1 LIPGIHPIDRSAPPF
16 FHLALHLRS
25 ACRWRLFI
33 PFSIRDGEKTPS
45 RPPKIHL
52 VSNPCRCIRKHA
64 PLQSEVTPVQAKGK
78 PDERADNQTNRR
90 ETLSMS
96 FENKVVLVTGS
107 GNGIG
112 RATAILFAEKGAK
125 VIVSDIDEKMGSDCV
140 QAIQA
145 LGCEAIFQKADLT
158 SEKDLDALVQAAL
171 DAFGR
176 IDVLVN
182 NAGIGGTTANMND
195 ITYEEWNK
203 VLATDLTAH
212 FSLSKRVIP
221 LMEKQPEGGAIV
233 NVASMASTAA
243 GRGGLAYTAAKH
255 GLLGLTRQMAMDHGK
270 HGVRVNAVLPGPID
284 TAMIAR
290 VLAIPQHPV
299 SIKIKMSP
307 AGRPGSPSEV
317 GKAILFLASE
327 DASFIHGAGLAV
339 DGGYTIF

>member
-1 LIPGIHPIDRSAPPF
+1 
-16 FHLALHLRS
+16 
-25 ACRWRLFI
+25 
-33 PFSIRDGEKTPS
+33 
-45 RPPKIHL
+45 
-52 VSNPCRCIRKHA
+52 
-64 PLQSEVTPVQAKGK
+64 
-78 PDERADNQTNRR
+78 
-90 ETLSMS
+90 MS

-125 VIVSDIDEKMGSDCV
+125 VVVSDIDEKMGVECV
-140 QAIQA
+140 EAIQA
-145 LGCEAIFQKADLT
+145 SGGKAIFQKADLT
-158 SEKDLDALVQAAL
+158 SESDLDALVKATL
-171 DAFGR
+171 DAFGK

-182 NAGIGGTTANMND
+182 NAGIGGTTANMNT
-195 ITYEEWNK
+195 ITYDEWNK

-221 LMEKQPEGGAIV
+221 LMEQQGGGAIV

-255 GLLGLTRQMAMDHGK
+255 GMLGLTRQMALDHGK
-270 HGVRVNAVLPGPID
+270 NGVRVNAVLPGPID

-307 AGRPGSPSEV
+307 AGRPGDPSEV
-317 GKAILFLASE
+317 GKAIMFLASD
-327 DASFIHGAGLAV
+327 DASFIYGAGLAV